1 MRVYAADSP
10 ANSPLDMIRNTPA
23 LCSSTPPTDSQ
34 FQLLIWAKWRSFLFE
49 QSVKTGPPGI
59 GEWIYFILRLVGW
72 IGVSTMRAVSVC
84 VCTAWPSGRALPLDP
99 LSCFLILLLLSGS
112 SPQGITETLESLSKI
127 LMERQEG
134 KASERDIGRRL
145 TERLG
150 RTWRKQRRKKR
161 SRRATNLINK

>member
-1 MRVYAADSP
+1 MRVYAAGSP
-10 ANSPLDMIRNTPA
+10 ANSPLDMIRNAPA

-34 FQLLIWAKWRSFLFE
+34 SQLLIWAKWRSFLFE

-84 VCTAWPSGRALPLDP
+84 VCVCTAWPSGRALLLDP

-134 KASERDIGRRL
+134 KGSERDIGRWP

-161 SRRATNLINK
+161 SRRATK